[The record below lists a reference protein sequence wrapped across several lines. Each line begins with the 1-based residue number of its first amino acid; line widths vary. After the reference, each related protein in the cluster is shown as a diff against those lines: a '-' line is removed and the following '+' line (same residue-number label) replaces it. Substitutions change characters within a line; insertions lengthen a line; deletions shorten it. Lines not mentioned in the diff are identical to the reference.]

1 MDFAVRYISGP
12 YGFSFEVFSTNP
24 HNWRDG
30 YTYHKPMTEAE
41 KREQRA
47 DRAARRVASKWLD
60 SHADSGAAMHVG
72 DFGIN
77 EVAPET
83 HGELLQEMWPAIL
96 PQLTSQLEKTK

>member
-1 MDFAVRYISGP
+1 
-12 YGFSFEVFSTNP
+12 
-24 HNWRDG
+24 
-30 YTYHKPMTEAE
+30 MTEAE
-41 KREQRA
+41 KRELRA

-77 EVAPET
+77 EVALET